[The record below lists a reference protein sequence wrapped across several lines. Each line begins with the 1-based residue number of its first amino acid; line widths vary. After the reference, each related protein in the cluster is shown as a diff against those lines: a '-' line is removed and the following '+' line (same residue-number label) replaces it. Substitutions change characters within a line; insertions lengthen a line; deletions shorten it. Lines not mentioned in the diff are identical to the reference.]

1 MFAQGNEKAKNVGE
15 SCSLP
20 TASPEAAN
28 ALINVKTIA
37 IVGLSPK
44 PERPSHQIAVYLKQ
58 HGYEVIPIRPG
69 IAEIM
74 GEKAYGSLTKYGRAV
89 DVVNIFRR
97 PEAVPEIVE
106 QAMQLGCRVIWMQE
120 GVCHEEAAGKARATG
135 MKVVQNK
142 CILRVHQ
149 GMSR

>member
-1 MFAQGNEKAKNVGE
+1 MFANGDEKAKNVGE
-15 SCSLP
+15 SCSMP
-20 TASPEAAN
+20 TASPEAVK

-74 GEKAYGSLTKYGRAV
+74 GEKTYGSLTKYGRAV

-120 GVCHEEAAGKARATG
+120 GVCHEEAAGKARVAG